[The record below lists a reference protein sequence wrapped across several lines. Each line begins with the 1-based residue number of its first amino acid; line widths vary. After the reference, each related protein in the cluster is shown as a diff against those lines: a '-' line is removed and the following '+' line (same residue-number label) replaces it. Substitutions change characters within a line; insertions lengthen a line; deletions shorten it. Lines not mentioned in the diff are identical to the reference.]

1 MKLPDIREVKDLK
14 GKKVLLRAELNV
26 LVQNGK
32 VVDDYR
38 IRLALQTIHFL
49 QKKGAKTIIIAHIG
63 RDPAL
68 SLKPVFE
75 HLKKENRL
83 SFMPNLLGAEV
94 EKAVNNL
101 KEGEVLLLENLRCD
115 SRENKN
121 DPTFAK
127 ELSGLADIYVN
138 DALSVSHR
146 KHASIIGIP
155 KYLPSYTGI
164 QFHNEIEGLTPAL
177 TPKSPSLCIIGG
189 AKLETKG
196 PLIEKFVLIYDAIFV
211 GGAIAND
218 FFKALGYRT
227 GRSLVSKKL
236 PDLSRLLAYNQ
247 IVLPKDVIVEDGN
260 GLLLVKKPRD
270 IEDDD
275 YIYDAGPET
284 GVILE
289 TMVRQAIF
297 ILWNG
302 PLGQYDGGHTKG
314 TETLAKTLI
323 ASNAEVI
330 IGGGDTVTA
339 TAKFNPGDSLSF
351 VSTAGGAMLE
361 FLLTGTLP
369 GIDALKK

>member
-1 MKLPDIREVKDLK
+1 
-14 GKKVLLRAELNV
+14 
-26 LVQNGK
+26 
-32 VVDDYR
+32 
-38 IRLALQTIHFL
+38 
-49 QKKGAKTIIIAHIG
+49 
-63 RDPAL
+63 
-68 SLKPVFE
+68 
-75 HLKKENRL
+75 
-83 SFMPNLLGAEV
+83 MPNLLGAEV

-164 QFHNEIEGLTPAL
+164 QFHNEVEGLTPAL

-227 GRSLVSKKL
+227 GRSLVSKTL

-260 GLLLVKKPRD
+260 GLLLVKKPRYID
-270 IEDDD
+270 DDD
-275 YIYDAGPET
+275 YIFDAGPET
-284 GVILE
+284 GVMLE

-302 PLGQYDGGHTKG
+302 PLGQYDKGHTKG
-314 TETLAKTLI
+314 TEKLAKTLI
-323 ASNAEVI
+323 ASNAQVI

-369 GIDALKK
+369 GINALKK